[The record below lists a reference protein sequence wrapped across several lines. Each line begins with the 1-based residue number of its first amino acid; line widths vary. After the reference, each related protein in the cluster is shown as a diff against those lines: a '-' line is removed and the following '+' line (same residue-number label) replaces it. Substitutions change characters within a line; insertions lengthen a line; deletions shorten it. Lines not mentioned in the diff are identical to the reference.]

1 MEVEVVPI
9 LLSERLRLRPVN
21 ESDLPII
28 YLLKNEEEVLKYQ
41 YVSPKTLDEC
51 HEFMIRYRSIDL
63 NEPSY
68 LWAVE
73 LDGTMIGSI
82 CLWNFTE
89 DFKAELGVEIL
100 PEYFRLG
107 YMSESA
113 QVVLE
118 YAFAVVGLSEVWAYT
133 HPDNYPARNFLGKLK
148 FDEISTSGSEIILVR
163 TSVSN

>member
-1 MEVEVVPI
+1 MKEEVVPI
-9 LLSERLRLRPVN
+9 LETERLRLRPVN
-21 ESDLPII
+21 EHDLPVI
-28 YLLKNEEEVLKYQ
+28 YLLKSEEQVLKYQ
-41 YVSPKTLDEC
+41 YVSSKTLDEC
-51 HEFMIRYRSIDL
+51 HEFMIRYRLIDL

-73 LDGTMIGSI
+73 LAGTMIGSI

-89 DFKAELGVEIL
+89 NYKAELGVEIL
-100 PEYFRLG
+100 PEYFRQG

-118 YAFAVVGLSEVWAYT
+118 YAFAVLGLSEVWAYT

-148 FDEISTSGSEIILVR
+148 FNEISTSGSEIILVR
-163 TSVSN
+163 TSASN